1 MDEINIELNENNSQ
15 PGASTGLFSL
25 IISKI
30 QINIVWIILVLALI
44 VIIVYMYFKTK
55 SMQEQL
61 DSLTEKRNDKL
72 IDQKRRTQ
80 INPNHFTDPSLEIV
94 DNNKNNEYQLFS
106 ETKTEKNKFVEED
119 SDENK
124 SSKYDIYYNED
135 EEI

>member
-61 DSLTEKRNDKL
+61 DSLTEKRNDKP
-72 IDQKRRTQ
+72 IDKKQRPQ
-80 INPNHFTDPSLEIV
+80 INPNHFTVV
-94 DNNKNNEYQLFS
+94 DNNKSNEYQLFS

-119 SDENK
+119 EVDDK

>member
-1 MDEINIELNENNSQ
+1 MDEIKIELNENNSQ

-30 QINIVWIILVLALI
+30 QTNIGWIILVLSLI

-55 SMQEQL
+55 SMQEQI
-61 DSLTEKRNDKL
+61 DSLTKKRNVKSIDKK
-72 IDQKRRTQ
+72 QRPQ
-80 INPNHFTDPSLEIV
+80 INPNHFAVV
-94 DNNKNNEYQLFS
+94 DNNKNNEYQLFN

-119 SDENK
+119 EVDDK

>member
-55 SMQEQL
+55 SMQEQI
-61 DSLTEKRNDKL
+61 DNLTKKRNNKP
-72 IDQKRRTQ
+72 INQKQRPH
-80 INPNHFTDPSLEIV
+80 INPNHFAVV
-94 DNNKNNEYQLFS
+94 DNNKNNEYQLFN

-119 SDENK
+119 EVDDK

>member
-1 MDEINIELNENNSQ
+1 MDEIKIELNENSQ

-30 QINIVWIILVLALI
+30 QTNIGWIILVLSLI

-61 DSLTEKRNDKL
+61 DNLTKKRNVKSIDKK
-72 IDQKRRTQ
+72 QRPQ
-80 INPNHFTDPSLEIV
+80 INPNHFAVV
-94 DNNKNNEYQLFS
+94 DNNKNNEYQLFN

-119 SDENK
+119 EVDDK

>member
-72 IDQKRRTQ
+72 IDQKQRTQ
-80 INPNHFTDPSLEIV
+80 INPNYFTVV

-119 SDENK
+119 EVDDK

>member
-61 DSLTEKRNDKL
+61 DSLTEKRNDKP
-72 IDQKRRTQ
+72 IDKKQRPQ
-80 INPNHFTDPSLEIV
+80 INPNHFTVV
-94 DNNKNNEYQLFS
+94 DNNKSNKYQLFS

-119 SDENK
+119 EVDDK

>member
-1 MDEINIELNENNSQ
+1 MDEIKIELNENNSQ

-30 QINIVWIILVLALI
+30 QTNIGWIILVLSLI

-55 SMQEQL
+55 SMQEQI
-61 DSLTEKRNDKL
+61 DSLTKKRNVKSIDKK
-72 IDQKRRTQ
+72 QRPQ
-80 INPNHFTDPSLEIV
+80 INPNHFAVV
-94 DNNKNNEYQLFS
+94 DNNKNNEYQLFN
-106 ETKTEKNKFVEED
+106 ETKTEKNKFVEEE
-119 SDENK
+119 DEVDDK

>member
-1 MDEINIELNENNSQ
+1 MDEIKIELNENNSQ

-30 QINIVWIILVLALI
+30 QTNIGWIILVLSLI

-55 SMQEQL
+55 SMQEQI
-61 DSLTEKRNDKL
+61 DSLTKKRNVKPIDKK
-72 IDQKRRTQ
+72 QRPQ
-80 INPNHFTDPSLEIV
+80 INPNHFAVV
-94 DNNKNNEYQLFS
+94 DNNKNNEYQLFN
-106 ETKTEKNKFVEED
+106 ETKTEKNKFVEEE
-119 SDENK
+119 DEVDDK

>member
-1 MDEINIELNENNSQ
+1 MDEIKIELNENNSQ

-30 QINIVWIILVLALI
+30 QTNIGWIILVLSLI

-55 SMQEQL
+55 SMQEQI
-61 DSLTEKRNDKL
+61 DSLTKKRNVKPIDKK
-72 IDQKRRTQ
+72 QRPQ
-80 INPNHFTDPSLEIV
+80 INPNHFAVV
-94 DNNKNNEYQLFS
+94 DNNKNNEYQLFN

-119 SDENK
+119 EVDDK